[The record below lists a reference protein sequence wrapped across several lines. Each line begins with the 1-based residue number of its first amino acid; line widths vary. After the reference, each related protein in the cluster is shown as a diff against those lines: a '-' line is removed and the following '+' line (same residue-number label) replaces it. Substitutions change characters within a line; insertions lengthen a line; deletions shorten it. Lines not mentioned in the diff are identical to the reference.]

1 MNQFIR
7 KILIGAVTVLF
18 VLPGWSQVQVE
29 QKIDSIQILIGQQT
43 NLHLTVA
50 LKKGQKADMPVFK
63 RSQMITPGVEVLSW
77 NDGDTT
83 ALDNGMVQVE
93 RTYTLTSFHQ
103 KLYPI
108 PPLNVKVDGKNYH
121 GNQLALK
128 VLTVPVDTL
137 HPDKFYPPKDVQNNI
152 FDWKE
157 WSPVFWCSMLMLM
170 LCAFF
175 FYCYVR
181 LKENKPIIVH
191 FRIVKRVPAHEKAL
205 NKIQKIKHE
214 HVDNMEGEKAYY
226 TQLTDALREYI
237 QNRFGFRAKE
247 MTSSDIIDRLRE
259 AGDQEMIAELTEL
272 FQTAD
277 LVKFAKYETFINEN
291 DKNLVNAIK
300 FIDETKTDE
309 VPAEEKVAPTL
320 SASDQK
326 TRDARRN
333 IKIALT
339 VTGLIA
345 VILLIYVIVQVVKL
359 I

>member
-7 KILIGAVTVLF
+7 KIVIGIVTVLCASP
-18 VLPGWSQVQVE
+18 VWSQVQVE
-29 QKIDSIQILIGQQT
+29 QKIDSMQILIGQQA

-50 LKKGQKADMPVFK
+50 LRKGQKAYMPAFK

-83 ALDNGMVQVE
+83 SLDNGRVQIE

-108 PPLNVKVDGKNYH
+108 PALNVKVDGKNYH

-137 HPDKFYPPKDVQNNI
+137 HPDKFYPPKDVQSNI
-152 FDWKE
+152 FEWRD
-157 WSPVFWCSMLMLM
+157 WSPVFWGSMLMLL

-181 LKENKPIIVH
+181 LKENKPIMVH
-191 FRIVKRVPAHEKAL
+191 FRIIKRVPAHEKAL
-205 NKIQKIKHE
+205 SKIQKIKHE
-214 HVDNMEGEKAYY
+214 HVENMEGEKAYY

-247 MTSSDIIDRLRE
+247 MTSSDIIERLRQ
-259 AGDQEMIAELTEL
+259 AGDQEMISELTEL

-291 DKNLVNAIK
+291 DRNLVNAIK
-300 FIDETKTDE
+300 FIDETKTNE

-326 TRDARRN
+326 TRDTRRN

-339 VTGLIA
+339 VTGLVTI
-345 VILLIYVIVQVVKL
+345 ILLVYVIVQVVKL